1 MALPAVGDARK
12 SMKITAIRE
21 TTVSLSANMRNAGI
35 AYDAMTA
42 SAVVVETDA
51 TVDGQ
56 PLTGFGFDSIGRYA
70 HGALL
75 QERFIPR
82 LANADPALL
91 LDASGQVD
99 PTAGWSVMMANEKP
113 GGHGERAGAV
123 GVLDMALW
131 DLRAKQRRQP
141 AWQTIADYYGRT
153 GDPRVSLYTSGGHY
167 AENPADT
174 ESLVATL
181 KGAREAG
188 HRRFKIKIGGA
199 ALDTDCQR
207 IEAALAVA
215 GDGNLAVD
223 ANGVWDPETASEWL
237 GSLEDYPLAWI
248 EEPVSPLDYAG
259 LATVSGRHATP
270 IGTGE
275 NLFSYD
281 DARNL
286 LRHGGLRA
294 NRDWLQFDVSL
305 SYGLP
310 EFERILRLYEDNG
323 WSGRRFAP
331 HAGHL
336 LGLHTVAGL
345 NLGMAETAMDRTMAI
360 AACPDGSQIEDGAIL
375 LPDLPGFG
383 VEHTPPILQCFD
395 PLLGR

>member
-1 MALPAVGDARK
+1 MT
-12 SMKITAIRE
+12 ITAIRE

-42 SAVVVETDA
+42 SAVVIETGTSVA
-51 TVDGQ
+51 GQ
-56 PLTGFGFDSIGRYA
+56 PLIGRGFDSIGRYG

-82 LANADPALL
+82 LANADPAQLQ
-91 LDASGQVD
+91 DTNGQID
-99 PTAGWSVMMANEKP
+99 PAACWNVMMADEKP

-131 DLRAKQRRQP
+131 DLRAKQRGEP
-141 AWQTIADYYGRT
+141 AWRTIADYYDRS
-153 GDPRVSLYTSGGHY
+153 GDPQIKLYTTGGHY
-167 AENPADT
+167 ADDPAET
-174 ESLVATL
+174 GQLVTAL
-181 KGAREAG
+181 KQAHGSG

-199 ALDTDCQR
+199 SRAIDRQR
-207 IEAALAVA
+207 IEAALTVA

-223 ANGVWDPETASEWL
+223 ANGIWDPETASEWL
-237 GSLEDYPLAWI
+237 ADLDSYPLAWI

-259 LATVSGRHATP
+259 LSTVSGRHMTP

-275 NLFSYD
+275 NLFSFD

-294 NRDWLQFDVSL
+294 NRDWLQFDISL

-310 EFERILRLYEDNG
+310 EFVRIVQVFEDNG
-323 WSGRRFAP
+323 WSTGRFAP
-331 HAGHL
+331 HAGHHL
-336 LGLHTVAGL
+336 ALHTVAAL
-345 NLGMAETAMDRTMAI
+345 RLGMAETAMNQSIAI
-360 AACPDGSQIEDGAIL
+360 AALPAGIPVVEGTIT
-375 LPDLPGFG
+375 LPDAPGFG
-383 VEHTPPILQCFD
+383 IEQTPSLLQCFD
-395 PLLGR
+395 DLLN

>member
-1 MALPAVGDARK
+1 MR
-12 SMKITAIRE
+12 ITAIRE

-42 SAVVVETDA
+42 SAVVIETDA
-51 TVDGQ
+51 AVAGQ
-56 PLTGFGFDSIGRYA
+56 PLTGLGFDSIGRYA

-91 LDASGQVD
+91 LDADGLID
-99 PTAGWSVMMANEKP
+99 PTAGWTAMMADEKP

-131 DLRAKQRRQP
+131 DLRAKQRGEP
-141 AWQTIADYYGRT
+141 AWRTIADRYGRA
-153 GDPRVSLYTSGGHY
+153 GDPEVALYTTGGHY
-167 AENPADT
+167 AEDPSDT
-174 ESLVATL
+174 GPLAAALEA
-181 KGAREAG
+181 ARAGG

-199 ALDTDCQR
+199 SREVDCQR
-207 IEAALAVA
+207 IEAALAVV
-215 GDGNLAVD
+215 GDDCLAVD

-237 GSLEDYPLAWI
+237 AHLDPYPLAWI

-259 LATVSGRHATP
+259 LATVSGRHTTP

-275 NLFSYD
+275 NLFSHD

-310 EFERILRLYEDNG
+310 EFERIVRLFEDNG
-323 WSGRRFAP
+323 WSARRFAP

-336 LGLHTVAGL
+336 LALHTVAGL
-345 NLGMAETAMDRTMAI
+345 SLGMAETAMNQSMAI
-360 AACPDGSQIEDGAIL
+360 AALPADCRVDDGSIT

-383 VEHTPPILQCFD
+383 IEHAPPLLRCFD
-395 PLLGR
+395 GLLDR